1 MVYSK
6 NLLTF
11 AEQTRKWSL
20 GRVARHRSAKPF
32 TAVRIRQRPQG
43 KSRNPSI
50 TGLWDFLL
58 RSSLHS
64 ESITDYILRPLCCA
78 VIRHLIIDRISLS
91 SKQTCSWGGHQA
103 VSSYQ
108 LYWGLGKDLRE
119 SLSVLLEA

>member
-1 MVYSK
+1 MRWNAYCLVYSK

-50 TGLWDFLL
+50 RGLWDFFLRAFLHKLKCKVDLL
-58 RSSLHS
+58 VKKCNLLHFVS
-64 ESITDYILRPLCCA
+64 ENCLPL
-78 VIRHLIIDRISLS
+78 
-91 SKQTCSWGGHQA
+91 
-103 VSSYQ
+103 
-108 LYWGLGKDLRE
+108 
-119 SLSVLLEA
+119 

>member
-1 MVYSK
+1 MRLNAYCLVYSK

-58 RSSLHS
+58 RCSSIYRSVKQICWLKKCNLLHFVS
-64 ESITDYILRPLCCA
+64 ENCLPL
-78 VIRHLIIDRISLS
+78 
-91 SKQTCSWGGHQA
+91 
-103 VSSYQ
+103 
-108 LYWGLGKDLRE
+108 
-119 SLSVLLEA
+119 